1 MLTNYWNCCIVN
13 KCVRKNIQQGRLA
26 QLGEHLPYKQE
37 VIGSS
42 PIAPTI
48 LYGPVVQ
55 LVRMPACH
63 AGGRR
68 FEPDPDRQFL
78 LNSSYAGIAQLLEQ
92 LICNQ
97 QGGGSSPSASSK
109 VGGVPERLKGADCKS
124 VD

>member
-68 FEPDPDRQFL
+68 FEPDPDRQFIFIL
-78 LNSSYAGIAQLLEQ
+78 LKNMWNYDMVGVVKWLRQRIVAPS
-92 LICNQ
+92 CV
-97 QGGGSSPSASSK
+97 GSNPTFH
-109 VGGVPERLKGADCKS
+109 PIYFFQKG
-124 VD
+124 